1 MSEAESF
8 FTDAEAYELTI
19 GRWSRV
25 AGGIFLDW
33 LSLPDGLRWLDVGC
47 GTGSFTEL
55 VLDGCAPST
64 ISAIDSSE
72 EQIAFAKARPKAGR
86 VDYRQGD
93 AMSMPFGDGEFDVA
107 VMALVIQ
114 YVDDR
119 TTAMAEMKRVVR
131 HGGTVA
137 AYVWPASDE
146 GHPQQPLNDALAQM
160 GVAPRRT
167 PGDQVRPIGALM
179 DLFDASGLEDIDGRG
194 IEFRLTFKDFDD
206 YWATQTAE
214 FSKLI
219 FPTLTDT
226 DVERLESSLRN
237 TLPTDADGGIAYM
250 ARANAVKGRVS
261 T

>member
-8 FTDAEAYELTI
+8 FTDAEAYELAI

-55 VLDGCAPST
+55 VVDGCAPSA
-64 ISAIDSSE
+64 ISAIDPSE
-72 EQIAFAKARPKAGR
+72 QQIALAIGKPGASR

-93 AMSMPFGDGEFDVA
+93 AMALPFGDGEFDVA

-114 YVDDR
+114 YVDNR

-131 HGGTVA
+131 PGGTVA
-137 AYVWPASDE
+137 AYVWPKDE
-146 GHPQQPLNDALAQM
+146 GHPQQPLTEALESM
-160 GVAPRRT
+160 GVEPRRT
-167 PGDQVRPIGALM
+167 PGDRVRPIGALM

-194 IEFRLTFKDFDD
+194 IEFQLTFENFDD
-206 YWATQTAE
+206 YWASQTAQA
-214 FSKLI
+214 SKRS
-219 FPTLTDT
+219 FGKFTDT
-226 DVERLESSLRN
+226 DVERLKDSLRN
-237 TLPTDADGGIAYM
+237 TLPTAADGGVAYK
-250 ARANAVKGRVS
+250 ARASAVKGRVPA
-261 T
+261 

>member
-55 VLDGCAPST
+55 VVDGCAPSV
-64 ISAIDSSE
+64 ISAIDPSE
-72 EQIAFAKARPKAGR
+72 QQIALAIGKPGAGR

-93 AMSMPFGDGEFDVA
+93 AMALPFGDGEFDVA

-131 HGGTVA
+131 PGGTVA
-137 AYVWPASDE
+137 AYVWPKDE
-146 GHPQQPLNDALAQM
+146 GHPQQPLTETLESM
-160 GVAPRRT
+160 GVEPRRT
-167 PGDQVRPIGALM
+167 PGDRVRPIGALM

-194 IEFRLTFKDFDD
+194 IEFQLTFESFDD
-206 YWATQTAE
+206 YWASQTAQA
-214 FSKLI
+214 SKRS
-219 FPTLTDT
+219 FRNFADT
-226 DVERLESSLRN
+226 DVERLKDSLRN
-237 TLPTDADGGIAYM
+237 TLPTAADGGVAYK
-250 ARANAVKGRVS
+250 ARANAVKGRVPA
-261 T
+261 